1 MVKFLQKNEC
11 TKSITIELSRDGLQL
26 ILMFFFFLFFLQ
38 YELGV
43 VPIPKAEDKG
53 HIEQNFDIFDFQLK
67 EEDKQF
73 LKDFDRNYRTLN
85 IAFWKASPYYPYWKY
100 YLLVH

>member
-1 MVKFLQKNEC
+1 
-11 TKSITIELSRDGLQL
+11 
-26 ILMFFFFLFFLQ
+26 MFFFFLFFLQ

-73 LKDFDRNYRTLN
+73 LKDFDRNYKTLN
-85 IAFWKASPYYPYWKY
+85 IAFWKESPYYPY
-100 YLLVH
+100 